1 MTSQVDLLQ
10 NTIAKIA
17 GMGLPTGNVGMGA
30 AESQAYDN
38 SVALNKQKA
47 AKTGEAAKKLEDVQA
62 EQISAYDQIFAG
74 IQQSAEAEQN
84 KAQMIADNN
93 AYFNQL
99 AGIGADLSSPIA
111 QMVQY
116 KGQVL
121 APQLLERTQKQVELG
136 QMGTFDDPLLGL
148 ALPDAQA
155 QVNGQV
161 SNLKNANEVLDIA
174 INDAITNS
182 QNLAN
187 RINSTIPAITR
198 GELAGRLAQERAQ
211 TNLKIAAVKESQVK
225 DSVTMLNQQ
234 TAALLDAN
242 QATIAKSSSQR
253 QIQQWNIGQAQEA
266 ARFALSKEQWLL
278 SSKMQLAELQKQ
290 EGADQQILVLANQGA
305 KMTGN
310 QAFSTLEAFKAF
322 QKASPDLAE
331 RLVAFGLNGSMG
343 NSPGDA
349 YQLMQNPKTKG
360 FLIGSN
366 LGAPATK
373 AAQVVVTAARGAQL
387 SPAELAKTKDKK
399 EQEQLLSQKINES
412 VATIFSKPAERAAMG
427 LNIPTTA
434 EIFQVYG
441 SNSAFAEKFRVHPET
456 VKALAPL
463 AQSKAQADDR
473 TVVQTLV
480 TALEA
485 KGFKPEQIATQV
497 STYFAGAT
505 TLRNSQVDGARFG
518 FDNTPRVASAMR
530 TYEIKAPLANGDMS
544 LDVTKPAEVKNYLL
558 RRKRE
563 TMFGGTSP
571 FLFN

>member
-1 MTSQVDLLQ
+1 MASQVDLLQ
-10 NTIAKIA
+10 ESISRIA
-17 GMGLPTGNVGMGA
+17 GMGLPTGNVGMSS
-30 AESQAYDN
+30 AETQAYDS

-74 IQQSAEAEQN
+74 IEQSAVAEQH

-99 AGIGADLSSPIA
+99 AGIGTDLSSPIA

-161 SNLKNANEVLDIA
+161 SNLKNANEVLDVA

-187 RINSTIPAITR
+187 RVNSTIPAITKD
-198 GELAGRLAQERAQ
+198 ELAGRLAQERAQ

-242 QATIAKSSSQR
+242 QATIAKASSQR

-266 ARFALSKEQWLL
+266 ARFALSKEQWML

-399 EQEQLLSQKINES
+399 EQEQMLSQKINES
-412 VATIFSKPAERAAMG
+412 VANIFSKPAERAAMG
-427 LNIPTTA
+427 LNIPTTS

-441 SNSAFAEKFRVHPET
+441 SNNAFAEKFRVHPET